1 MWVLNSTAQGY
12 LAAGLA
18 PAGHG
23 ATQAVLWTSRD
34 GLTWQ
39 RETAGQL
46 GLAGPGETVTAISYI
61 TTRGQDTVISGT
73 VAKGGTIFS
82 AAWLTTDGGSAWT
95 RVNVPA
101 DHGASSSIT
110 GLGADGSGLIAVR
123 PGLTAS
129 GAPDGVVYFSPNGQ
143 GWQYA
148 ATIDA
153 AGGWTPNLV
162 KGSDYGFVV
171 SGTTAA
177 GQLVAYTS
185 TGTGTAWQ
193 PTAPLGAAAGQA
205 VDGATVAP
213 AGTIIVIGATTA
225 SKVSQQP
232 VFLQANTAGSVRPI
246 PLASIPGATV
256 PELAVNGLA
265 IAGGQQIAVGSADG
279 YPAIWRKASGGSWA
293 LVSAL
298 NQVSAEPAPQALTGV
313 THGLAGWLAVGAPG
327 PVVFTSANGASWQA
341 ASGPGSITDDLADPT
356 VVATA
361 AGPAGYIVVGTIV
374 KAGGGCLADV
384 WWSPN
389 LTSWARGHDVNDV
402 TGSSTIMAVAADAHG
417 FVSVGSHNGEPAAW
431 VTTDG
436 RSWTTILLPLPA
448 GSRSA
453 MLQQIAI
460 SGNRVVALGQE
471 TTSAGVVLPFA
482 ELSADE
488 GISWSQVPLSSPGP
502 DTTFTA
508 LTARGGGYT
517 AIGQFGQAGQR
528 EIAVWTSADGTTWT
542 PAQISGVTGA
552 QTGGSYQITAVAPSG
567 SALTGIGSITT
578 QQSQEVFTVAL
589 PAH

>member
-1 MWVLNSTAQGY
+1 
-12 LAAGLA
+12 AA
-18 PAGHG
+18 
-23 ATQAVLWTSRD
+23 
-34 GLTWQ
+34 
-39 RETAGQL
+39 QL
-46 GLAGPGETVTAISYI
+46 GLAGPGETVTSISYI
-61 TTRGQDTVISGT
+61 TARGQDTVMAGA
-73 VAKGGTIFS
+73 VAKGGAAYS
-82 AAWLTTDGGSAWT
+82 AVWLTTDGGSTWT
-95 RVNVPA
+95 RASVPA
-101 DHGASSSIT
+101 DHGASSSVT
-110 GLGADGSGLIAVR
+110 GLGADGSGLVAVR
-123 PGLTAS
+123 PGRSAS

-148 ATIDA
+148 ATIGA

-193 PTAPLGAAAGQA
+193 ATAPLGAAAGQT

-213 AGTIIVIGATTA
+213 ASTIIAIGATAAT
-225 SKVSQQP
+225 KVSQQP
-232 VFLQANTAGSVRPI
+232 VFLAANTAGSVRPI

-256 PELAVNGLA
+256 PELAVNSLA
-265 IAGGQQIAVGSADG
+265 NAGGQQVAVGSANG

-298 NQVSAEPAPQALTGV
+298 NQVSAEPAPRALTGV
-313 THGLAGWLAVGAPG
+313 THGSAGWLAVGAPG
-327 PVVFTSANGASWQA
+327 PVVFTSANGTNWQA

-361 AGPAGYIVVGTIV
+361 AGPAGYIIVGTIV
-374 KAGGGCLADV
+374 KPGSGGCLADV

-389 LTSWARGHDVNDV
+389 LTNWTRGHDVNDV
-402 TGSSTIMAVAADAHG
+402 TGSSTVMVVAADAHG
-417 FVSVGSHNGEPAAW
+417 FVSVGSHNGQPAAW
-431 VTTDG
+431 VTSNG

-448 GSRSA
+448 GSSSA
-453 MLQQIAI
+453 VLQQIAI

-471 TTSAGVVLPFA
+471 STPAGVMPFA
-482 ELSADE
+482 EISVDE
-488 GISWSQVPLSSPGP
+488 GINWSQVPFSPPGP
-502 DTTFTA
+502 DTSFTA
-508 LTARGGGYT
+508 LTARAGGFT
-517 AIGQFGQAGQR
+517 AVGQFGQAGQR
-528 EIAVWTSADGTTWT
+528 EIAVWTSADGTTWA

>member
-1 MWVLNSTAQGY
+1 
-12 LAAGLA
+12 
-18 PAGHG
+18 
-23 ATQAVLWTSRD
+23 
-34 GLTWQ
+34 
-39 RETAGQL
+39 
-46 GLAGPGETVTAISYI
+46 
-61 TTRGQDTVISGT
+61 
-73 VAKGGTIFS
+73 
-82 AAWLTTDGGSAWT
+82 
-95 RVNVPA
+95 
-101 DHGASSSIT
+101 
-110 GLGADGSGLIAVR
+110 
-123 PGLTAS
+123 
-129 GAPDGVVYFSPNGQ
+129 
-143 GWQYA
+143 
-148 ATIDA
+148 
-153 AGGWTPNLV
+153 
-162 KGSDYGFVV
+162 
-171 SGTTAA
+171 
-177 GQLVAYTS
+177 VAYTS
-185 TGTGTAWQ
+185 TGTGSTWR
-193 PTAPLGAAAGQA
+193 PTAPLGAAAGQT

-213 AGTIIVIGATTA
+213 ASTIIAIGATAA

-232 VFLQANTAGSVRPI
+232 VFLEANTAGSVRPV

-265 IAGGQQIAVGSADG
+265 IAGGQQVAVGSADG

-298 NQVSAEPAPQALTGV
+298 DQVSAEPAPQALTGV
-313 THGLAGWLAVGAPG
+313 THGSAGWLAVGAPG
-327 PVVFTSANGASWQA
+327 PVVFTSANGTNWQA
-341 ASGPGSITDDLADPT
+341 ASGPGSITDDLGDPG

-361 AGPAGYIVVGTIV
+361 AGPAGYIIVGTIV
-374 KAGGGCLADV
+374 KPGGGCLADV

-417 FVSVGSHNGEPAAW
+417 FVSVGSHDGTPAAW

-436 RSWTTILLPLPA
+436 RSWTTVLLPLPA

-471 TTSAGVVLPFA
+471 TTTAGVVPFA
-482 ELSADE
+482 ELSLDG
-488 GISWSQVPLSSPGP
+488 GINWSQVPFSSPGP

-508 LTARGGGYT
+508 LTARPGDFT
-517 AIGQFGQAGQR
+517 AVGQFGQFGQAGQR
-528 EIAVWTSADGTTWT
+528 QTGQQEIAVWTSADGATWA
-542 PAQISGVTGA
+542 PAQVSGVTGA

-589 PAH
+589 PAR